1 MYFVSY
7 HPLKHK
13 LRTNSLSDR
22 EALPY
27 LIIEAVVLS
36 LASYS
41 SGDRLSNVYDFL
53 SLCLTVIIV
62 IGGTYYVYR
71 QNGGTE
77 GFNLIKKYLILG
89 WVVSIRFTIV
99 LIPIVAV
106 YIVIMLKLENPSFDL
121 YTALIGGAVKLIY
134 FQRLGRHIRDTRA
147 PATAD

>member
-27 LIIEAVVLS
+27 LIIEAVFLS

-41 SGDRLSNVYDFL
+41 SGREISNGYDIL
-53 SLCLTVIIV
+53 SLCVTIITV
-62 IGGTYYVYR
+62 IGGTYYVYL

-77 GFNLIKKYLILG
+77 GFNLLQKYIVLG
-89 WVVSIRFTIV
+89 WVVGIRLTIV

-121 YTALIGGAVKLIY
+121 YTVLFGGSIRIIY

-147 PATAD
+147 PVTAD